1 MMGFAKGSTHPT
13 YCALERS
20 IRNKHDARH
29 KRFAHGQAAEEIPM
43 YQRALPVARPLVAPG
58 ERLSAREQLKART
71 LVRAFIDQCLRLLR
85 LLGEF
90 LAAGGPLS

>member
-1 MMGFAKGSTHPT
+1 LKDQSGTNMMRAISASH
-13 YCALERS
+13 
-20 IRNKHDARH
+20 
-29 KRFAHGQAAEEIPM
+29 HGQAAEEIPM

-58 ERLSAREQLKART
+58 ERLSAREQPKART

>member
-1 MMGFAKGSTHPT
+1 
-13 YCALERS
+13 
-20 IRNKHDARH
+20 
-29 KRFAHGQAAEEIPM
+29 M

-58 ERLSAREQLKART
+58 ERLSAREQLKAHT
-71 LVRAFIDQCLRLLR
+71 LVRAYIDQCLRLLR

>member
-1 MMGFAKGSTHPT
+1 
-13 YCALERS
+13 
-20 IRNKHDARH
+20 
-29 KRFAHGQAAEEIPM
+29 M

-85 LLGEF
+85 LLASSLRPVARFHKPHPGTNAERLRCPNERKSF
-90 LAAGGPLS
+90 LCSSG

>member
-1 MMGFAKGSTHPT
+1 
-13 YCALERS
+13 
-20 IRNKHDARH
+20 
-29 KRFAHGQAAEEIPM
+29 M

-58 ERLSAREQLKART
+58 ERLSARGQLKAHT
-71 LVRAFIDQCLRLLR
+71 LFCAFIDQCLRLLR